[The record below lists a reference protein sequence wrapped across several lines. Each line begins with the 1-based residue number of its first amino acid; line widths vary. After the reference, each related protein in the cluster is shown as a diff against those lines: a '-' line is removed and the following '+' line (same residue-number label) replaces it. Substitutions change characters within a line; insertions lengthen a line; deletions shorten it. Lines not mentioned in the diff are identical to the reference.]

1 MSSSSNEEA
10 LLHTPTLGKLQ
21 DDTGSS
27 EKDLESLCRDC
38 EAVDWSKIT
47 IYDDIEGIQTD
58 LPTYHGDRQM
68 KVLRIFKNPSSDI
81 DPQAFVL
88 EADSWNPSDSDTG
101 YAKCVK
107 IRVRSPKSGVQH
119 LGVRD
124 DYKRWLIAHK
134 YPSSESVQIRV
145 LRPSQ
150 VCFDFFRL
158 KLEECY
164 NGHEKC
170 CSSATASVMVDLR
183 LIDVHTKQI
192 ITASR
197 DCKYIALSYMWGDTS
212 AHNVEGLFPLVV
224 EDAMS
229 ATKALGCQYLW
240 VDQCQMDRV
249 YGNAFATI
257 IAASGKSS
265 EEGLPGMSGPPR
277 RQEVLK
283 FGDINVVE
291 LLNSGQETVKSG
303 KWVTRGGTQ
312 LQAE

>member
-1 MSSSSNEEA
+1 MLFTVEPLCRLRCSQHLLSKLVSSETKRKEKMSSSSNEEA

-21 DDTGSS
+21 DDTRPSGQ
-27 EKDLESLCRDC
+27 DLESLCRDC

-58 LPTYHGDRQM
+58 LPTEPGDTEM
-68 KVLRIFKNPSSDI
+68 KVLRIFKNPIRAQLLGASCRVCRLVGLLSNPHQSSDI

-88 EADSWNPSDSDTG
+88 EADSWNPIDTRHTE
-101 YAKCVK
+101 YVK

-119 LGVRD
+119 LGVGD
-124 DYKRWLIAHK
+124 SYQRWLIAHR
-134 YPSSESVQIRV
+134 YPSSERVQIRI

-170 CSSATASVMVDLR
+170 RSSAMASVGLR

-192 ITASR
+192 ITASP
-197 DCKYIALSYMWGDTS
+197 DCKYIALSYVWGDTS
-212 AHNVEGLFPLVV
+212 AHNVEGPFPLVV

-240 VDQCQMDRV
+240 VDRCVGYILVQTSL
-249 YGNAFATI
+249 AF
-257 IAASGKSS
+257 
-265 EEGLPGMSGPPR
+265 
-277 RQEVLK
+277 
-283 FGDINVVE
+283 N
-291 LLNSGQETVKSG
+291 
-303 KWVTRGGTQ
+303 
-312 LQAE
+312 